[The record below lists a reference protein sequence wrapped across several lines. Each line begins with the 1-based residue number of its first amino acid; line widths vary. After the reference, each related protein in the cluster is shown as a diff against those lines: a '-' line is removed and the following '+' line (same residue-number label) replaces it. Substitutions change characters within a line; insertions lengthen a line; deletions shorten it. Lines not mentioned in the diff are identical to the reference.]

1 MNLFTERKKPNEIG
15 RVKEWTRRALS
26 LNDEVIVMVSELQCH
41 EEGCPPIETV
51 IAVMETG
58 KDKQMFKI
66 HKAVDEL
73 SETDVLEAIEN
84 GHKH

>member
-1 MNLFTERKKPNEIG
+1 MNLFAQKTKSNNASN
-15 RVKEWTRRALS
+15 VKEWTRQALN
-26 LNDEVIVMVSELQCH
+26 LDENTIVMVSELQCH

-58 KDKQMFKI
+58 KEKKMFKI
-66 HKAVDEL
+66 HKAIDELTENEVDE
-73 SETDVLEAIEN
+73 VIKN